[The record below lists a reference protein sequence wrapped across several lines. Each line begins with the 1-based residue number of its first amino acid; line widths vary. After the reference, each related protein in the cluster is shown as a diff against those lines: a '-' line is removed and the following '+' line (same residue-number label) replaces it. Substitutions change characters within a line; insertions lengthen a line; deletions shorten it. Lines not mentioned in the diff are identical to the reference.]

1 MGIEDLED
9 EMDNWTNVS
18 YRIQNEGVDYCFK
31 HYSRFEEIKDEEFH
45 TLRLELIS
53 KMNLMNEMVKN
64 KIEDLATKIEKWY
77 EENND
82 I

>member
-1 MGIEDLED
+1 MSIEDLED

>member
-1 MGIEDLED
+1 MGIDNLEN
-9 EMDNWTNVS
+9 ELDNWTNVN
-18 YRIQNEGVDYCFK
+18 YRIKNEGIGYCFK

-53 KMNLMNEMVKN
+53 KMNLMDEMVKN
-64 KIEDLATKIEKWY
+64 KIEDLETKIEKWY

>member
-1 MGIEDLED
+1 MSIEDLEN
-9 EMDNWTNVS
+9 ELDNWTNVS

-53 KMNLMNEMVKN
+53 KMKLMDVMVKN

>member
-1 MGIEDLED
+1 MSIEDLED

-64 KIEDLATKIEKWY
+64 KIEDLTTKIEKWY

>member
-53 KMNLMNEMVKN
+53 KMKLMDEMVKN